1 MSDNEALEKA
11 LALVQRLHA
20 RTRDGKVDWETT
32 HAESLFAVR
41 LGQFMLN
48 LKQTPDPDYP
58 DQPDFELVVVDE
70 GSGRTIERITNTTLR
85 PVNDRLT
92 EEGLSP
98 YNLMERTFEMARR
111 KALGVD
117 DMLET
122 ILQGLAKE

>member
-1 MSDNEALEKA
+1 MSDNDALEKT

-32 HAESLFAVR
+32 HIEGLFAVQ
-41 LGQFMLN
+41 LGEFVLR
-48 LKQTPDPDYP
+48 LKQIPDPDYP
-58 DQPDFELVVVDE
+58 DQPDFKLDVEDA
-70 GSGRTIERITNTTLR
+70 SGRTIERITNTTLR

-98 YNLMERTFEMARR
+98 YNLMERTFDMARR

-117 DMLET
+117 DVLET